1 MHANVFL
8 SYSGLSRG
16 RTGRRGGGE
25 WMEKGNAGCN
35 SVMQLTSGPTNE
47 VVV

>member
-1 MHANVFL
+1 MQTF
-8 SYSGLSRG
+8 SYPILVYLMVGRG
-16 RTGRRGGGE
+16 GGGE